1 VNIYIKLIRGE
12 RMNNADMPI
21 NALVATD
28 ALARSMRYEGIED
41 TIKSLGGLTK
51 RECFAV
57 MAMQGL
63 LSNGTRAL
71 VASESVDIADALLKE
86 LNK

>member
-1 VNIYIKLIRGE
+1 
-12 RMNNADMPI
+12 MNNADTPI
-21 NALVATD
+21 NTLVATD
-28 ALARSMRYEGIED
+28 TLASTMRREGIED
-41 TIKSLGGLTK
+41 TIKALGGLTK
-51 RECFAV
+51 REYFAA

-71 VASESVDIADALLKE
+71 VAGESVAMADALLEE

>member
-1 VNIYIKLIRGE
+1 
-12 RMNNADMPI
+12 MNNSDMPI
-21 NALVATD
+21 DTIVATD
-28 ALARSMRYEGIED
+28 ALARTMRYEGIED

-51 RECFAV
+51 REYFAV

-71 VASESVDIADALLKE
+71 VASESVSMADALLKE